1 MAEIP
6 LLNRGL
12 LTSGTF
18 VPRAPVSVPASAIL
32 DMPERAIQFGTG
44 GFLRG
49 FVEFFIDNANIA
61 GVFNG
66 RIVAVSTTASGRDGR
81 LLSQDCLYTL
91 AVQGVEHGTAVRDY
105 RIIGSLSRT
114 ISASES
120 WPTILE
126 LATKPDL
133 SVIFSNTTEV
143 GIVLDDE
150 DSPDLNPPRSFPGKL
165 AAFLFHRANHFG
177 FDVKKGLT
185 VVPCELI
192 ENNGKKLRD
201 IVIELSNRWGYGQ
214 RFIRWLDGA
223 VPFCTTLVDRI
234 VPGTPPA
241 DQLEELAGSLG
252 YNDGML
258 TVCEPYRLF
267 VIERRGASDES
278 LSWASA
284 DPGILLTDSVT
295 PYRERKV
302 RLLNGGH
309 TILVP
314 LALLCGRET
323 VFDAVDD
330 ENIGHFLRMAM
341 LEEIAPSLDAPNAD
355 AFALDVL
362 ERFGNPFIEHLL
374 LGITLHGTTKMAV
387 RVVPSIIAFTNRMGH
402 APSALAF
409 GFAAYLLFMRG
420 DMHETLRAAGE
431 NVPADDAGQQVTSA
445 WTPKPD
451 ENSIARARRV
461 TDAVCSNESLWGTD
475 LRKVGGFADEV
486 ASHLSTMLKDGV
498 NGALDEYLKSQLA
511 FRATA
516 S

>member
-6 LLNRGL
+6 LLNRRL

-18 VPRAPVSVPASAIL
+18 VPRAPVSVPDLRIL
-32 DMPERAIQFGTG
+32 DLPERAIQFGTG

-49 FVEFFIDNANIA
+49 FVEYFIDNANLGGA
-61 GVFNG
+61 FNG
-66 RIVAVSTTASGRDGR
+66 RVVAVSTTASGRDSR

-91 AVQGVEHGTAVRDY
+91 AVQGVEHETAVRDY

-114 ISASES
+114 ISANES
-120 WPTILE
+120 WPSVLDVAE
-126 LATKPDL
+126 NPDL
-133 SVIFSNTTEV
+133 SVVFSNTTEV
-143 GIVLDDE
+143 GIVLDDQ

-165 AAFLFHRANHFG
+165 AAFLFHRANHFR
-177 FDVKKGLT
+177 FDMRKGLA
-185 VVPCELI
+185 VIPCELI
-192 ENNGKKLRD
+192 EDNGGKLRD
-201 IVIELSNRWGYGQ
+201 IVVELSNRWGYGQ
-214 RFIRWLDGA
+214 RFINWLDA
-223 VPFCTTLVDRI
+223 VVPFCNTLVDRI

-241 DQLEELAGSLG
+241 GQLEEIADTLG

-267 VIERRGASDES
+267 AIEKGSATDAS
-278 LSWASA
+278 LSWTSS
-284 DPGILLTDSVT
+284 DPGVLLTDSVA
-295 PYRERKV
+295 PFRERKV

-341 LEEIAPSLDAPNAD
+341 LEEIAPSLDVPNAD
-355 AFALDVL
+355 EFALDVL
-362 ERFGNPFIEHLL
+362 ERFRNPFIEHSL

-387 RVVPSIIAFTNRMGH
+387 RVIPSILASTKRMGH

-431 NVPADDAGQQVTSA
+431 NVPADDAGQQVKSA
-445 WTPKPD
+445 WASVQD
-451 ENSIARARRV
+451 ESAVAKARRV
-461 TDAVCSNESLWGTD
+461 SDAVCRNVSLWGTD
-475 LRKVGGFADEV
+475 LRKAGGFADEV
-486 ASHLSTMLKDGV
+486 ASHLSAMLKDGV
-498 NGALDEYLKSQLA
+498 DVALDDYLKSQLT
-511 FRATA
+511 FRAAT

>member
-1 MAEIP
+1 M
-6 LLNRGL
+6 LNRDL
-12 LTSGTF
+12 LTGGGF
-18 VPRAPVSVPASAIL
+18 VPRAPVSIPDARIL
-32 DMPERAIQFGTG
+32 DLPERAVQFGTG

-49 FVEFFIDNANIA
+49 FIEYFIDNANLA

-66 RIVAVSTTASGRDGR
+66 RVVAVSTTGSDRDGR

-114 ISASES
+114 VSAKES
-120 WPTILE
+120 WSSVLE
-126 LATKPDL
+126 VATNPDL
-133 SVIFSNTTEV
+133 SVVFSNTTEV
-143 GIVLDDE
+143 GIVLDEE

-177 FDVKKGLT
+177 FDATKGVT

-192 ENNGKKLRD
+192 EDNGARLRE
-201 IVIELSNRWGYGQ
+201 IVIELSNQWKFGE
-214 RFIRWLDGA
+214 RFIDWIDAA
-223 VPFCTTLVDRI
+223 VPFLNTLVDRI
-234 VPGTPPA
+234 VAGTPPA
-241 DQLEELAGSLG
+241 EQLEAIAGSLG

-267 VIERRGASDES
+267 AIEKGSATEGS
-278 LSWASA
+278 LSWTSA
-284 DPGILLTDSVT
+284 DSGILLTDSVD

-330 ENIGHFLRMAM
+330 ENIGHFLRLAM
-341 LEEIAPSLDAPNAD
+341 LEEIAPSLDVPKAD
-355 AFALDVL
+355 EFALDVL
-362 ERFGNPFIEHLL
+362 ERFGNPFIEHSL

-387 RVVPSIIAFTNRMGH
+387 RVVPSIVAYTERMAH

-420 DMHETLRAAGE
+420 DMHDAFRAAGD
-431 NVPADDAGQQVTSA
+431 NVPADDAGQQVIAVWAPVPNESA
-445 WTPKPD
+445 VAK
-451 ENSIARARRV
+451 ARRV

-475 LRKVGGFADEV
+475 LRRVDGFADDV
-486 ASHLSTMLKDGV
+486 AAHLATMLKDGV
-498 NGALDEYLKSQLA
+498 DVALDEYLKSQLA
-511 FRATA
+511 FRGAA